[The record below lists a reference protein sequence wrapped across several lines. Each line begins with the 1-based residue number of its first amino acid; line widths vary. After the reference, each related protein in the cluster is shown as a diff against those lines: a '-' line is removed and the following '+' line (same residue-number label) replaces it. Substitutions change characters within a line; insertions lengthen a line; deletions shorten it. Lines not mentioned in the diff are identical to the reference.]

1 MRNALGAGKWEPWNS
16 FSRKGS
22 MSGRTQSAGLIPGA
36 TSDGI
41 RTRNSVLIE
50 VLFTPNGSVW
60 RGAAQQTVRC
70 DRFL

>member
-1 MRNALGAGKWEPWNS
+1 
-16 FSRKGS
+16 

-50 VLFTPNGSVW
+50 VLFTANGSVW
-60 RGAAQQTVRC
+60 WGGPRSRPFAATGSYKALLR
-70 DRFL
+70 